1 MVQEASEQKE
11 KEFPEKP
18 LFLFPAVILY
28 HEIVFQIFTAG
39 NPFSLRLFPIL
50 FFSLAYGGIA
60 AFLVSLWKQKKRG
73 QQMAAVLLLL
83 ISVPYIVQFF
93 IYKQFKQFYDVNT
106 MTGGAGDA
114 LTSYF
119 SEFLR
124 LVFLR
129 GGIFVTLLF
138 LLPFLL
144 FIFPGKQLFHQ
155 MPLYRIHPVL
165 PLSLA
170 GVSYFLALA
179 LVSVSRIWAPVYG
192 DQYNFQ
198 TAVSQFGLLTG
209 IRLDLKNNLFGTPS
223 AFEEPVWLKL
233 EAESAG
239 EPDGGESGIEA
250 AAGEAETGAAGE
262 TETAALEETEAAPVV
277 YGDNVLDLDFR
288 EPEGEGAA
296 QIQALNEYVQSL
308 TPSKQN
314 EYTGLFQGK
323 NLILITA
330 EAFCAEVIDP
340 ELTPTLYR
348 LATKGIQF
356 TDYYQPA
363 SAGTT
368 GGEYQ
373 ILFGMMPTDGG
384 RSFKNTADHLNYF
397 TLGSQLDRLG
407 YYGKAFHNNSYTYY
421 SRNITHNNL
430 GYSDGFMGYGNG
442 MEAYV
447 QEAWPQS
454 DYEMISGTLPTYL
467 DQQPFNIYYITVSG
481 HSDYE
486 PDSNSM
492 TQKNW
497 DRVQDLPYSDTIKG
511 YLAAQLELEDALT
524 YLVDTLEQE
533 GIADDTVI
541 CLSADHFPYGL
552 DSDAPLGQLPYLSEL
567 YGYEVDDYWERDH
580 SSLIL
585 WCGSL
590 EDQEPI
596 VVDSPTFSLDI
607 LPTLSNLFGTEFDSR
622 LMPGRDV
629 FSDATPLIFNTNY
642 DWKTDLGTYYA
653 ASGTFVPKDSD
664 TVVPEGYVDA
674 ILATVRNKMRYC
686 ESALDTDYFRYLF
699 S

>member
-11 KEFPEKP
+11 KEFPEKL

-83 ISVPYIVQFF
+83 ISIPYIVQFF

-119 SEFLR
+119 SELLR

-233 EAESAG
+233 EAGSAG
-239 EPDGGESGIEA
+239 EPDGGKSGIEA

-308 TPSKQN
+308 TP
-314 EYTGLFQGK
+314 Y
-323 NLILITA
+323 
-330 EAFCAEVIDP
+330 
-340 ELTPTLYR
+340 
-348 LATKGIQF
+348 
-356 TDYYQPA
+356 
-363 SAGTT
+363 
-368 GGEYQ
+368 
-373 ILFGMMPTDGG
+373 
-384 RSFKNTADHLNYF
+384 
-397 TLGSQLDRLG
+397 
-407 YYGKAFHNNSYTYY
+407 
-421 SRNITHNNL
+421 
-430 GYSDGFMGYGNG
+430 
-442 MEAYV
+442 
-447 QEAWPQS
+447 
-454 DYEMISGTLPTYL
+454 
-467 DQQPFNIYYITVSG
+467 
-481 HSDYE
+481 
-486 PDSNSM
+486 
-492 TQKNW
+492 
-497 DRVQDLPYSDTIKG
+497 
-511 YLAAQLELEDALT
+511 
-524 YLVDTLEQE
+524 
-533 GIADDTVI
+533 
-541 CLSADHFPYGL
+541 
-552 DSDAPLGQLPYLSEL
+552 
-567 YGYEVDDYWERDH
+567 H

-686 ESALDTDYFRYLF
+686 GSALDTDYFRYLF